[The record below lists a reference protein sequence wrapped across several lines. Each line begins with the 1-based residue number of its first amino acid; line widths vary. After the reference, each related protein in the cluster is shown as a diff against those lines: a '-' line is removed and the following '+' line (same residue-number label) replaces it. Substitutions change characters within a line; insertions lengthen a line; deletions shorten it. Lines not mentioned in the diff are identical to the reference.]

1 MHPRVHE
8 TRRTT
13 LVKWLVEFYHEKR
26 GILARYDIEAPLPA
40 EAVLLGRKAVLLEH
54 PPTPRTSR
62 LSLFE
67 RAERVGGQ
75 DVSGWVLYRIV
86 KNSQR
91 GSPGLAQ
98 AHAA

>member
-1 MHPRVHE
+1 M
-8 TRRTT
+8 
-13 LVKWLVEFYHEKR
+13 KWLLEFYHERR
-26 GILARYDIEAPLPA
+26 GLLARYDIEAALPA
-40 EAVLLGRKAVLLEH
+40 EAVLLGWREVLLEH

-86 KNSQR
+86 KNSR
-91 GSPGLAQ
+91 LESPGLAR

>member
-1 MHPRVHE
+1 M
-8 TRRTT
+8 
-13 LVKWLVEFYHEKR
+13 KWLLEFYHERR
-26 GILARYDIEAPLPA
+26 GILARYDIEAALPA
-40 EAVLLGRKAVLLEH
+40 EAVLLGWREVLLEH

-86 KNSQR
+86 KNSR
-91 GSPGLAQ
+91 RESPGLAR

>member
-1 MHPRVHE
+1 M
-8 TRRTT
+8 
-13 LVKWLVEFYHEKR
+13 KWLVEFYHERR
-26 GILARYDIEAPLPA
+26 GVLARYDIEASLPA
-40 EAVLLGRKAVLLEH
+40 EAVLLGRRAVLLEY
-54 PPTPRTSR
+54 PPTPATSR

-86 KNSQR
+86 KNDPL
-91 GSPGLAQ
+91 GSPGLAR

>member
-1 MHPRVHE
+1 M
-8 TRRTT
+8 
-13 LVKWLVEFYHEKR
+13 KWLLEFYHERR
-26 GILARYDIEAPLPA
+26 GLLARYDIEAALPA
-40 EAVLLGRKAVLLEH
+40 EAVLLGWREVLLEH

-86 KNSQR
+86 KNSR
-91 GSPGLAQ
+91 LESPGLAR
-98 AHAA
+98 ADAA